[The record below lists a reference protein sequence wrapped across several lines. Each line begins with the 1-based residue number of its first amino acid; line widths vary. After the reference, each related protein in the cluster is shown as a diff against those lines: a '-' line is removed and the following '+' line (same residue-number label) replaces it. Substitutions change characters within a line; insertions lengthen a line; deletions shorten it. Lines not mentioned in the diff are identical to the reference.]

1 MIRIVLSLL
10 FAAAAA
16 FAQSRASITG
26 EVMDASGAHIAGVK
40 VTAIRIDTNIATA
53 ATTNSAGI
61 YVIQN
66 LEIGAYSVTAEHEG
80 FRRFQESGI
89 VLQTAETF
97 GLNIKL
103 DLGSVSE
110 TVNVSANAAALDDK
124 TSVIS
129 QTLEPEEIQDLPLGD
144 RRTLNVVNLM
154 AGAVFV
160 NYVTGGKPNISLAGG
175 RTQSQMAMLDGG
187 STQNMRLG
195 VGQLDTDPPAE
206 AVQEVKILSNSYSA
220 EFGGSAGGVIIQT
233 SKSGTNRFKGSLYE
247 FLRNDLFD
255 APGFFAPVLNGEK
268 TSPKLRY
275 NVFGATLGGPI
286 KRNRTFFFFSYEG
299 RRLGVGSTT
308 TLTVPTALQRTG
320 DFSQTLNAAG
330 AVIPIFDPF
339 STVIVAGKATRTQ
352 FPGNKIPASAL
363 DPVALKALA
372 YFPIANRAPDAI
384 TGSNNFRINSIH
396 WTNSGF
402 YMTKVD
408 HVFSERDRMTG
419 RYMQNHD
426 VPIVYGPY
434 GKGDFADPV
443 ATTDASQKYAYL
455 NEIHIINPTT
465 INEFRF
471 NYGYRVAHARTNGV
485 GQHIVTE
492 LGIKGIIDNA
502 FPRFA
507 PASGFSPIGATGQ
520 ERRQMPIKNLQFV
533 DSLTMIRGKHSLKYG
548 FEARKSTNHE
558 QNLPTASGQFT
569 FATQGTQNPGVAATG
584 SGLASMLVGFP
595 NDFVQT
601 QTPEGERYSWYLAGF
616 IQDDFTVTSRLT
628 LNIGLRWETDTPMI
642 DTQSMMNGFDL
653 NQINPVSKTP
663 GVVKFMGLNGYR
675 NSPWNGDWNNFGPRF
690 GFAYRPAFSSK
701 LVLRGGYSV
710 QFAHPFDSGQPAS
723 ANLGFGINI
732 NYATADNGITAPFL
746 LKDGVPNTFVSP
758 SLNDSWGA
766 VAPGKATT
774 TAVTFFDASRRT
786 GYAQQANLSV
796 QYQLSSSMIM
806 EVTAMSN
813 IGHKLANA
821 NLPINQ
827 IPTTIL
833 SAAHSSVADR
843 PFPQFSSV
851 TILSP
856 SIGDSRYTAGFVRLS
871 KRFTKGVNINASY
884 TRATFLDNTFE
895 AGNSLGGDTN
905 AQTYSNQYNRRAD
918 WGPSGNDI
926 RHRAT
931 FSTIY
936 QLPVGYGKRWL
947 ANGITGQIVG
957 GWTLGSIIVAQS
969 GAPFSVTTNTNNT
982 NANSPSSQRADV
994 IGDPVLPGDLR
1005 SVRRWFDTTK
1015 FAQPAAYTFGNGG
1028 RNSMR
1033 SPGLMNVDLSI
1044 LRNFRIRELGTLQ
1057 FRGEFLNAPN
1067 HTNLG
1072 NPNAAFGNAAF
1083 GQINSARAA
1092 RVMQIGATV
1101 RF

>member
-1 MIRIVLSLL
+1 MICLLLCAASPLS
-10 FAAAAA
+10 
-16 FAQSRASITG
+16 AQSRASISG
-26 EVMDASGAHIAGVK
+26 EVTDATGSHIAGAK
-40 VTAIRIDTNIATA
+40 VIAKSVDTNVATS
-53 ATTNSAGI
+53 ATTNSTGN

-66 LEIGAYSVTAEHEG
+66 LEIGAYNVTAEMTG
-80 FRRFQESGI
+80 FRGFKESGV
-89 VLQTAETF
+89 VLRTAETL

-103 DLGSVSE
+103 ELGSVSE

-160 NYVTGGKPNISLAGG
+160 DYVTGGKPNISLAGG

-206 AVQEVKILSNSYSA
+206 AIQEVKILSNSYSA

-233 SKSGTNRFKGSLYE
+233 SKSGTNRFKGSVYE
-247 FLRNDLFD
+247 FLRNDMFD
-255 APGFFAPVLNGEK
+255 APGFFAPVLNGQK

-275 NVFGATLGGPI
+275 NVYGATLGGPI
-286 KRNRTFFFFSYEG
+286 KKNRTFFFFSYEG
-299 RRLGVGSTT
+299 RKLGVGSTT
-308 TLTVPTALQRTG
+308 TLTVPTGLQRTG
-320 DFSQTLNAAG
+320 DFSQTVNAAG
-330 AVIPIFDPF
+330 NVISIYDPF
-339 STVIVAGKATRTQ
+339 STATVAGKSTRTQ
-352 FPGNKIPASAL
+352 FPGNKIPVSAF

-372 YFPIANRAPDAI
+372 YFPIANRTPDAI
-384 TGSNNFRINSIH
+384 TGSNNFRINSIT

-402 YMTKVD
+402 YMGKVD
-408 HVFSERDRMTG
+408 HVFNERDRLTG
-419 RYMQNHD
+419 RYMLNQD
-426 VPIVYGPY
+426 LPTVYGPY
-434 GKGDFADPV
+434 GKGDYADPL
-443 ATTDASQKYAYL
+443 ATTDASQKYAYV

-471 NYGYRVAHARTNGV
+471 NYGYRIAHARTNGV

-492 LGIKGIIDNA
+492 LGIKGTVDNA

-520 ERRQMPIKNLQFV
+520 ERRQMPIKNMQFV
-533 DSLTMIRGKHSLKYG
+533 DSLTMIKGKHSLKYG

-569 FATQGTQNPGVAATG
+569 FATQGTQNPGVTATG
-584 SGLASMLVGFP
+584 SGLASMLLGFT
-595 NDFVQT
+595 NDFVQS

-616 IQDDFTVTSRLT
+616 VQDDIAVTSRLT
-628 LNIGLRWETDTPMI
+628 LNIGVRWETDTPML
-642 DTQSMMNGFDL
+642 DTQNKMNGFDL

-663 GVVKFMGLNGYR
+663 GVVKFMGLNGFR
-675 NSPWNGDWNNFGPRF
+675 TSPWNGDWNNFGPRF

-701 LVLRGGYSV
+701 LVLRGGYAV
-710 QFAHPFDSGQPAS
+710 QFAHPFDAGNPTA
-723 ANLGFGINI
+723 ANLGFGISI

-758 SLNDSWGA
+758 TLNDGWGA
-766 VAPGKATT
+766 VVPGKATT

-786 GYAQQANLSV
+786 GYSQQSNLSV
-796 QYQLSSSMIM
+796 QYQISSSMIM

-813 IGHKLANA
+813 IGHKLANVVM
-821 NLPINQ
+821 PINQ
-827 IPTTIL
+827 IPPSIL
-833 SAAHSSVADR
+833 GPGHSAVADR

-851 TILSP
+851 SILSP
-856 SIGDSRYTAGFVRLS
+856 SLGDSRYTAGFVRLS

-895 AGNSLGGDTN
+895 GGANLGGDTN
-905 AQTYSNQYNRRAD
+905 GQTYSNQYDRRAD

-926 RHRAT
+926 RHRVT
-931 FSTIY
+931 FSTVY
-936 QLPVGYGKRWL
+936 QLPIGYGKRWL
-947 ANGITGQIVG
+947 SNGIAGQIVG
-957 GWTLGSIIVAQS
+957 GWTLGSIVVAQS

-982 NANSPSSQRADV
+982 NSNSAGNQRADV
-994 IGDPVLPGDLR
+994 ISDPVLPGDQR
-1005 SVRRWFDTTK
+1005 SVKRWFDITK
-1015 FAQPAAYTFGNGG
+1015 FAQPATYTFGNGG

-1033 SPGLMNVDLSI
+1033 GPGLTNVDLSL
-1044 LRNFRIRELGTLQ
+1044 LRVFRIRELTTLQ
-1057 FRGEFLNAPN
+1057 FRGEFLNALN
-1067 HTNLG
+1067 HTNLQQ
-1072 NPNAAFGNAAF
+1072 PNAALGNAAF
-1083 GQINSARAA
+1083 AQINSARAA
-1092 RVMQIGATV
+1092 RVMQVGANL